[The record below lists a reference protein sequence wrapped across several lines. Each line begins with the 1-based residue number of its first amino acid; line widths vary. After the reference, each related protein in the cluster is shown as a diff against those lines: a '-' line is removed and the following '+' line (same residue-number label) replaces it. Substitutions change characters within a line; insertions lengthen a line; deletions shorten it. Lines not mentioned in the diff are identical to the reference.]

1 MMRQLNFHHLRYF
14 WLVATSGNLTQ
25 VAAQLNV
32 SQSSLSLQ
40 IRQLEESLGQ
50 SLFKREHRRLAL
62 TPFGSMILH
71 YAQEIFEMGEE
82 LVRAV
87 EGQSNQS
94 KLRLRVG
101 SVSTLSRNFQE
112 QFLHPLMAE
121 QGVHLVLESGGMEEL
136 LDRLLSFQLDVVLSN
151 RPVSS
156 KDVSDWRCQR
166 IARQPISLVGK
177 PTRRLASMRFP
188 KDIHLL
194 PLLLPGSSSDI
205 RTQLD
210 ALFDRWQVEPT
221 VVAEVDDMA
230 MLRLL
235 ARDGIG
241 FATVPR
247 VVVKDELQAGKL
259 VLLCDLPDIVESF
272 YAISVKRVRG
282 NPVLTMLLQKI
293 HREKNL

>member
-1 MMRQLNFHHLRYF
+1 MEHLNYHHLRYF
-14 WLVATSGNLTQ
+14 WLVATCGNLTQ
-25 VAAQLNV
+25 VANRLNV

-50 SLFKREHRRLAL
+50 SLFNREHRRLTL
-62 TPFGSMILH
+62 TPFGSMVLH

-82 LVRAV
+82 LARAV
-87 EGQSNQS
+87 DGQSHQS

-112 QFLHPLMAE
+112 QFLRPLMAE
-121 QGVHLVLESGGMEEL
+121 DGVHLVLESGGTEEL
-136 LDRLLSFQLDVVLSN
+136 LDRLLSFRLDVVLSN

-156 KDVSDWRCQR
+156 KDGSDWRCQQ

-177 PTRRLASMRFP
+177 PARRLASMRFP

-194 PLLLPGSSSDI
+194 PLLLPGRSSDI

-210 ALFDRWQVEPT
+210 ALFDRWQIEPA

-235 ARDGIG
+235 ARDGVG

-247 VVVKDELQAGKL
+247 VVVKDELLAGKL
-259 VLLCDLPDIVESF
+259 IVLCDLPDIVESF

-282 NPVLTMLLQKI
+282 NPVLTKLLQKI
-293 HREKNL
+293 HREKDL